1 MVIGVLVALAAPL
14 LAVVILTIMTLT
26 RMVSQTAA
34 PTATWTPAATASPIE
49 ADAVAPTTP
58 APTGEP
64 AAAVAVAPSATP
76 TPQPDEGGEPTAAPS
91 PTVATARPSETRPP
105 ATDSTATATPP
116 FTPSATPTTD
126 GTPAATGAATAT
138 ATATPTATATATAT
152 AGNTPTATPTL
163 TTLSLAG
170 VRGYFDETENSFRL
184 VGEVVNNSSVEQQI
198 ITVTGDFFD
207 SQGQLV
213 ADETAALDFLPQIFV
228 PVGGR
233 VPFEILVDG
242 LQSAARWD
250 LRVEAMESLNPIRQF
265 PPEEVS
271 DRIDSGR
278 YCVKGLVRNPG
289 ERLQE
294 SLIVVAVLYDAD
306 GNVVN
311 YGEATPS
318 SPFSI
323 FGARVFNFDI
333 CVSPPNDGVVR
344 YEARALGR

>member
-1 MVIGVLVALAAPL
+1 
-14 LAVVILTIMTLT
+14 
-26 RMVSQTAA
+26 
-34 PTATWTPAATASPIE
+34 
-49 ADAVAPTTP
+49 
-58 APTGEP
+58 
-64 AAAVAVAPSATP
+64 
-76 TPQPDEGGEPTAAPS
+76 
-91 PTVATARPSETRPP
+91 
-105 ATDSTATATPP
+105 
-116 FTPSATPTTD
+116 
-126 GTPAATGAATAT
+126 
-138 ATATPTATATATAT
+138 
-152 AGNTPTATPTL
+152 
-163 TTLSLAG
+163 

-184 VGEVVNNSSVEQQI
+184 VGEVVNNSGVEQQI

-278 YCVKGLVRNPG
+278 YCVRGLVRNPG